1 MVAYSIGGTA
11 DNGTDYQALSGTV
24 VILAGQNSAS
34 IMVTPIDDAES
45 EGTETVVLTLSPGP
59 GHSIGSP
66 SNGTV
71 TIADDEPVDVK
82 DRAVTENSMD
92 GTLVSGDFYSTHSSD
107 NIYEE
112 IREELYRGNKH
123 SRLEHRWTFNVTGG
137 STVTFFVEAWHDST
151 AEDFLFEYATDQS
164 TWNSMLTI
172 LDNADAD
179 AAQSY
184 SLPPFING
192 LVYVRVVDT
201 DRTRGENSTDTI
213 FIDDMFIRSQ
223 S

>member
-1 MVAYSIGGTA
+1 MA
-11 DNGTDYQALSGTV
+11 DYQALSGTA

-34 IMVTPIDDAES
+34 IMVIPIDDAES
-45 EGTETVVLTLSPGP
+45 EWTETVVLTLSPDP
-59 GHSIGSP
+59 GHIIGSP
-66 SNGTV
+66 SNGKV

-107 NIYEE
+107 NTYEG

-137 STVTFFVEAWHDST
+137 STVTFFVEAWQDST
-151 AEDFLFEYATDQS
+151 AEDFWFEYSTDQS
-164 TWNSMLTI
+164 TWTSMLTI

-184 SLPPFING
+184 SLPPFIDG
-192 LVYVRVVDT
+192 LVSVRVVDT
-201 DRTRGENSTDTI
+201 DRTRGENSADTI

>member
-1 MVAYSIGGTA
+1 MSPS
-11 DNGTDYQALSGTV
+11 LS
-24 VILAGQNSAS
+24 S
-34 IMVTPIDDAES
+34 S
-45 EGTETVVLTLSPGP
+45 EHDP
-59 GHSIGSP
+59 GHIIGSP

-82 DRAVTENSMD
+82 DRAATDSSMD

-107 NIYEE
+107 NVYQAIQ
-112 IREELYRGNKH
+112 EELYRGNKH

-151 AEDFLFEYATDQS
+151 AEDFWFEYSTDQS
-164 TWNSMLTI
+164 AWSSMLTI
-172 LDNADAD
+172 MDNADAHTV
-179 AAQSY
+179 QSY
-184 SLPPFING
+184 PLPPSIDG

-201 DRTRGENSTDTI
+201 DRTRGENSADTI
-213 FIDDMFIRSQ
+213 IIDDMFIRSQ